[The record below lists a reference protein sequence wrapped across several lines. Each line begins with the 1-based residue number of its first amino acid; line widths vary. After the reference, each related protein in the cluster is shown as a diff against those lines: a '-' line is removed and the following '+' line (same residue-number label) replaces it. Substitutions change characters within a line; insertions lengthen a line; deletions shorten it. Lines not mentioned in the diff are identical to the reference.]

1 MTRPLIIIP
10 TYNERDN
17 LRTLLPTLWN
27 IVPGCHVLI
36 VDDGSPDGTAALV
49 RALARARRGRLH
61 LIERPGKM
69 GLGTA
74 YVEGYR
80 FAMAAGR
87 YGAVVQMD
95 ADGSSDPRELPGML
109 AGLTRADVVLASR
122 YLDGVRVLNWP
133 RSRVVLSL
141 LANEYARIVAGFRC
155 SDLTNAFMA
164 MRIGVARRIAATP
177 FRTAHHAFVHE
188 LKFRMEH
195 MGIRI
200 AESRALFANRER
212 GESTV
217 SRWVLLEALTAI
229 LRLGVAR
236 GWLAVKRLV
245 GWCGPRSRY
254 VGVAPART

>member
-1 MTRPLIIIP
+1 MPRPLVIIP
-10 TYNERDN
+10 TYNEREN
-17 LRTLLPTLWN
+17 LRTLLPALWSA
-27 IVPGCHVLI
+27 VPGCHVLI
-36 VDDGSPDGTAALV
+36 VDDGSPDGTAAYV
-49 RALARARRGRLH
+49 RRQARGRPGRLH
-61 LIERPGKM
+61 LIERAGKL

-80 FAMAAGR
+80 FALARDR
-87 YGAVVQMD
+87 YGAIVQMD
-95 ADGSSDPRELPGML
+95 ADGSSDPRELPAML
-109 AGLTRADVVLASR
+109 AGLARADVVLASR

-141 LANEYARIVAGFRC
+141 LANEYARLVAGFRC

-164 MRIGVARRIAATP
+164 MRIGVARRLAARP

-195 MGIRI
+195 MGLRI

-217 SRWVLLEALTAI
+217 SRGVLFEAVTAI
-229 LRLGVAR
+229 LRLGLIRA
-236 GWLAVKRLV
+236 GLAVRRAV
-245 GWCGPRSRY
+245 GAGRPRSRY
-254 VGVAPART
+254 MGAVPARG